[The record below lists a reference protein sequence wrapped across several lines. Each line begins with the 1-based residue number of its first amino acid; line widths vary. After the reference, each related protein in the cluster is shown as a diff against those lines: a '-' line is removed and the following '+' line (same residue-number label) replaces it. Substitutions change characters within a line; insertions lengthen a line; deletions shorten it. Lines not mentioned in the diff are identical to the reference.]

1 MTTILEYK
9 KDSRF
14 KTKIHK
20 PILFLYAST
29 QTQNKFKK
37 RFYFTIAL

>member
-1 MTTILEYK
+1 MTTTFEYT

-14 KTKIHK
+14 KAKIHK
-20 PILFLYAST
+20 SILFLYAST